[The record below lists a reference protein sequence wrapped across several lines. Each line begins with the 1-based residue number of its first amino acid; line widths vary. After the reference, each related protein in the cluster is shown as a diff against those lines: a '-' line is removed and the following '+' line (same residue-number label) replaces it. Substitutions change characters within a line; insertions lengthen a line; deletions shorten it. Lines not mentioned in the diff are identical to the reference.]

1 MNTITVSQSEF
12 LWIAVAVL
20 VALPV
25 GGLVTSL
32 FFRRLVRR
40 LHLASSLPS
49 GEAVPGWLIG
59 TVERTFFTLAVAYDL
74 SGAAVGMI
82 AWITVKMVSNWNRPD
97 RKAPSDDPEI
107 TVQLSMAALLA
118 SLVSLTF
125 ATIGGLLWRAAL
137 T

>member
-1 MNTITVSQSEF
+1 MITLSQSQL
-12 LWIAVAVL
+12 LWIAVAVI

-32 FFRRLVRR
+32 FFRRLLRR
-40 LHLASSLPS
+40 LNLTSSLPS

-59 TVERTFFTLAVAYDL
+59 VVERTFFTLTVAYDL
-74 SGAAVGMI
+74 SGTAVGMI

-97 RKAPSDDPEI
+97 RKAPSEDPEI

-137 T
+137 R